1 MKNSSNG
8 FTDITLLKMN
18 RLLKLIKVS
27 DVHVNFS
34 LRQDTC
40 KGFCV
45 FSFFVL
51 TFKADLPIRP
61 VPIIEVMS

>member
-1 MKNSSNG
+1 VKNGRNE
-8 FTDITLLKMN
+8 FAAITLLKMN
-18 RLLKLIKVS
+18 RLRKLIKVS
-27 DVHVNFS
+27 NVHVNFS

-61 VPIIEVMS
+61 VPITEVMS

>member
-1 MKNSSNG
+1 VKNGRNA
-8 FTDITLLKMN
+8 FAAITLLKMN
-18 RLLKLIKVS
+18 RLCRLIKV
-27 DVHVNFS
+27 VNISGNLS

-40 KGFCV
+40 EGFCV

-61 VPIIEVMS
+61 VPITEVMS

>member
-1 MKNSSNG
+1 VKNGRNA
-8 FTDITLLKMN
+8 FAAITLLKMN
-18 RLLKLIKVS
+18 RLCRLIKVV
-27 DVHVNFS
+27 DIRGNLS

-61 VPIIEVMS
+61 VPITEVMS